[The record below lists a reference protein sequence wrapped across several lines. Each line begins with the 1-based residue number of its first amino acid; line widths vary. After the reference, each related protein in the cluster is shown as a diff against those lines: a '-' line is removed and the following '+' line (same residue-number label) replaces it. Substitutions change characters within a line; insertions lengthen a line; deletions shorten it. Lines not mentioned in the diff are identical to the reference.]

1 MITDEAL
8 AKFKRFSPEERRA
21 FDRWLEQCA
30 IVGSVLVTGLLAI
43 AVAGLQAPESQTV
56 SAPKSAASFQE
67 QHALAHLEYL
77 PVSQIEDLTHVFT
90 ADPVARAPLTVSSS
104 DSTGKR

>member
-1 MITDEAL
+1 
-8 AKFKRFSPEERRA
+8 
-21 FDRWLEQCA
+21 
-30 IVGSVLVTGLLAI
+30 
-43 AVAGLQAPESQTV
+43 
-56 SAPKSAASFQE
+56 
-67 QHALAHLEYL
+67 LAHLEHL